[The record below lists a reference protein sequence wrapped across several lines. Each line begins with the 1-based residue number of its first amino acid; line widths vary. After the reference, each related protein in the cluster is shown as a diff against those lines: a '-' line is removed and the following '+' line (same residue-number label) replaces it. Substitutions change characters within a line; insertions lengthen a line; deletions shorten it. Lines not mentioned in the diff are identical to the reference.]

1 MSRGQL
7 TRLQVSPEVRR
18 TLMDSIASFSATGA
32 VYFIVKNPFYVISN
46 STWYIYSSILP
57 LGCQPVFEKL
67 YNFSRLSP
75 ASYVDFACTAG
86 KGEPCSHSTAG
97 VTIGRP
103 HRVQSNQAFPPWG
116 KVACIRR
123 MRGSHSSEW
132 RLYSTERGCFRRM
145 LAHPTPHQS
154 LSAEDVFRFR
164 LRNRRCS
171 ADEEKLRE
179 THRVSYSY
187 PPSGGAEMTH
197 KHCRGDCRIA
207 RTHCGKNGRFVNR
220 PYRMAGAV
228 YTP

>member
-1 MSRGQL
+1 M
-7 TRLQVSPEVRR
+7 
-18 TLMDSIASFSATGA
+18 
-32 VYFIVKNPFYVISN
+32 
-46 STWYIYSSILP
+46 SIL
-57 LGCQPVFEKL
+57 LVRQVE
-67 YNFSRLSP
+67 
-75 ASYVDFACTAG
+75 
-86 KGEPCSHSTAG
+86 GELCSHSTAG

-103 HRVQSNQAFPPWG
+103 HRVQTNQAFPPWG

-179 THRVSYSY
+179 THRVSYSS
-187 PPSGGAEMTH
+187 PP
-197 KHCRGDCRIA
+197 RGKPKA
-207 RTHCGKNGRFVNR
+207 RTNLVGAIHESPARTKKRVVEGDGPLLLCVISPSVAVRMFFGFAREIVGVQPTKKNS
-220 PYRMAGAV
+220 
-228 YTP
+228 